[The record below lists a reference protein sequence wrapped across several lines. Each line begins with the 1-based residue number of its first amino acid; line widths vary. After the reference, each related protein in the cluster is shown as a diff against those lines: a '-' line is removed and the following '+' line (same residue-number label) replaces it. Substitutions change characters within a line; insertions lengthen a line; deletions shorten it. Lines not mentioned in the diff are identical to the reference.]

1 MTPQLHRH
9 TETDPKPEMLSAV
22 LAENRI
28 RRDIKNE
35 DDLKNEDI
43 LKSEDNTK
51 NTASTT
57 LPEKIVDDSS
67 A

>member
-1 MTPQLHRH
+1 MKTTSEMMMT
-9 TETDPKPEMLSAV
+9 
-22 LAENRI
+22 
-28 RRDIKNE
+28 

-43 LKSEDNTK
+43 LKNEDNTK

-67 A
+67 AWQAQRNWPKTGNAISYLSQK